1 MHGGHPPLKGLVH
14 SHPHRPSHSSGV
26 SAPQLQAQLG
36 LGGYKSAWL
45 MRKLRRAMVDPER
58 SLL

>member
-1 MHGGHPPLKGLVH
+1 MHGGHPPLKAWFTAIHIVT
-14 SHPHRPSHSSGV
+14 SHSNGV